1 MRNAAVRILLIVR
14 SSRLAAVLTL
24 LFALASRLA
33 AQLPPSGA
41 PVAGLDARS
50 VLRIPATAD
59 DGTPVYGTA
68 AWGTRLTGGEIVI
81 ADGADLKVRIFGTD
95 GREVRAFGRDG
106 RGPGE
111 FTSLGWVGTCGSD
124 SLFAWDYVVSRM
136 TVLDPTRG
144 RVRDWTN
151 PAIGGPQATQC
162 SARREWTFV
171 SRLSRTDR
179 SQPVVNT
186 ATASGFRYRF
196 WSDTLDVAVL
206 DANGREVRTLVDQAY
221 RESIA
226 VNFPDGRF
234 MAGQRLFGLAT
245 FADWVG
251 DTVVLVSS
259 VDGAVRF
266 APTITAGPDRFRV
279 GDATRRP
286 PTPADRDAAVEEL
299 IHRSPGSLADR
310 YRTVG
315 RELPMPEFMPV
326 VHAFTTSRDGRIW
339 VVTSTPGSRTTE
351 LVAYATSGRVIA
363 RLSVPEPLV
372 LFEVGADYLLGR
384 AENEEGEQEVV
395 LYHLG
400 RR

>member
-1 MRNAAVRILLIVR
+1 MRN
-14 SSRLAAVLTL
+14 AAVLTL
-24 LFALASRLA
+24 LIIGSSRLA
-33 AQLPPSGA
+33 AQVPASGA
-41 PVAGLDARS
+41 PVASLYARS
-50 VLRIPATAD
+50 ALRIPATAD

-68 AWGTRLTGGEIVI
+68 AWATRLAGGEVVI

-111 FTSLGWVGTCGSD
+111 FSSLGWVGTCGSD
-124 SLFAWDYVVSRM
+124 SLFAWDYVAARM

-171 SRLSRTDR
+171 TRLSRTEQ
-179 SQPVVNT
+179 SQPVLNT
-186 ATASGFRYRF
+186 ITASGFRYRF
-196 WSDTLDVAVL
+196 WSDTLDVAVV
-206 DANGREVRTLVDQAY
+206 DETGREVRTLVDQAY

-251 DTVVLVSS
+251 DTIVLVSN

-266 APTITAGPDRFRV
+266 APTITAGASRFRA
-279 GDATRRP
+279 GDPGRHQ
-286 PTPADRDAAVEEL
+286 PTSVDRDAAVEAL
-299 IHRSPGSLADR
+299 IHRSPSRLADY

-315 RELPMPEFMPV
+315 RELPMPEFLPA
-326 VHAFTTSRDGRIW
+326 VHSLTTSRDGRVW
-339 VVTSTPGSRTTE
+339 VVISTPGSRTTE
-351 LVAYATSGRVIA
+351 LVAYATSGRVVA
-363 RLSVPEPLV
+363 RLSLPEPLV
-372 LFEVGADYLLGR
+372 LFEVGDHHLLGR

-395 LYHLG
+395 LYQFA
-400 RR
+400 RP